1 MNIVIMGA
9 GTVGT
14 FVADTLCAAQHNVT
28 IIDKSRAALELIE
41 ERVDVQTICGSACDS
56 AILFQAG
63 VLGADIILA
72 VTSQDE
78 VNMVGASLAKAMG
91 ARRCVARVFNHA
103 YLNLSTFDYQRHF
116 NIDRLLS
123 LEYLT
128 ALELAKA
135 IGEPGM
141 FAVENFARGE
151 VVIQVLD
158 VQPGVKADGIE
169 LKNLKLP
176 SGVRV
181 GLISDGKNTSIAGA
195 DNIIQAGQIVTLIG
209 TQENIDQ
216 VHRMFQHKRALKFRV
231 IIAGGGNIGFNLA
244 RILQKKEY
252 SVTILEADPQR
263 CDFLSRHLS
272 STTVLHA
279 DATRRTEM
287 EEARVGKADVFIA
300 ATGRDEDNIV
310 CGVEAKELGADR
322 IMSIVRRPDY
332 ANVLEKLGIDV
343 AVSPREVITRQ
354 IMGMVQ
360 SGPII
365 SHSEI
370 GGGNSAILEV
380 EVRKNTP
387 ITQARLKD
395 LKLKQA
401 LIAAVVK
408 EDCVKVPGA
417 DDQIQAGDTVILL
430 CEQDNLNEIMP
441 LFKPVKPQ
449 S

>member
-14 FVADTLCAAQHNVT
+14 FVADTLCADQHNVT
-28 IIDKSRAALELIE
+28 IIDKSRSALDLVE

-63 VLGADIILA
+63 VLGADLCLA

-91 ARRCVARVFNHA
+91 SRRCVARVFNHA

-123 LEYLT
+123 LENLT
-128 ALELAKA
+128 ALELAKS
-135 IGEPGM
+135 IGEPGL

-151 VVIQVLD
+151 VAIQVLN
-158 VQPGVKADGIE
+158 VQPGVKADGMQ
-169 LKNLKLP
+169 LRNLKLH

-181 GLISDGKNTSIAGA
+181 GLISDGTNTSIAGA
-195 DNIIQAGQIVTLIG
+195 DNTIKAGQMVTLIG
-209 TQENIDQ
+209 THEHIEK
-216 VHRMFQHKRALKFRV
+216 VHRLFQHKRPTKFRI
-231 IIAGGGNIGFNLA
+231 IIAGGGDIGFNLA

-252 SVTILEADPQR
+252 SVAILESDPGRCEFLSKHLESTTIL
-263 CDFLSRHLS
+263 HG
-272 STTVLHA
+272 

-310 CGVEAKELGADR
+310 CGVEAKELGANR

-360 SGPII
+360 TGPII

-370 GGGNSAILEV
+370 GGGNSAIVELEV
-380 EVRKNTP
+380 FKNAP
-387 ITQARLKD
+387 ITQSPLKD
-395 LKLKQA
+395 LKLKNA

-408 EDCVKVPGA
+408 EDCVRVPGA
-417 DDQIQAGDTVILL
+417 DDQIQAGDTAILL
-430 CEQDNLNEIMP
+430 CEDDHLNEIIP
-441 LFKPVKPQ
+441 LFKSQ
-449 S
+449 N

>member
-14 FVADTLCAAQHNVT
+14 FVADTLCAEQHNVT
-28 IIDKSRAALELIE
+28 IIDKSRSALAQVE

-63 VLGADIILA
+63 VIGADLCLA

-91 ARRCVARVFNHA
+91 SRRCVARVFNHA

-123 LEYLT
+123 LEHLT
-128 ALELAKA
+128 ALELAKE
-135 IGEPGM
+135 IGTPGL

-158 VQPGVKADGIE
+158 VQKGVTADGV
-169 LKNLKLP
+169 LLRNLKLP
-176 SGVRV
+176 SGVRI
-181 GLISDGKNTSIAGA
+181 GLISDGANTSIAGA
-195 DNIIQAGQIVTLIG
+195 DNTIKAGQIVTLIG
-209 TQENIDQ
+209 TQESIDK
-216 VHRMFQHKRALKFRV
+216 VHRLFQHKRAVKFRV

-244 RILQKKEY
+244 RILQRKEY
-252 SVTILEADPQR
+252 SVTILESDPLR
-263 CDFLSRHLS
+263 CDFLSRHLD
-272 STTVLHA
+272 TATVLHA
-279 DATRRTEM
+279 DGTRRTEM

-310 CGVEAKELGADR
+310 CGVEARELGANR

-370 GGGNSAILEV
+370 GGGNSAILEL
-380 EVRKNTP
+380 EVKTNAP
-387 ITQARLKD
+387 ITQAPLKD

-408 EDCVKVPGA
+408 EDCVRVPGA
-417 DDQIQAGDTVILL
+417 DDQIQNGDTVILL
-430 CEQDNLNEIMP
+430 CEQDNLNDIIP
-441 LFKPVKPQ
+441 LFKPQ
-449 S
+449 N

>member
-14 FVADTLCAAQHNVT
+14 FVADTLCAEQHNVT
-28 IIDKSRAALELIE
+28 IIDKSRSALEQVE

-63 VLGADIILA
+63 VLGADLCLA
-72 VTSQDE
+72 VTSLDE

-123 LEYLT
+123 LEHLT
-128 ALELAKA
+128 ALELAKQ
-135 IGEPGM
+135 IGGPGL

-151 VVIQVLD
+151 VVIQVLE
-158 VQPGVKADGIE
+158 VQPGVTADGV
-169 LKNLKLP
+169 LLRNLKLP

-181 GLISDGKNTSIAGA
+181 GLISDGENTFIAGA
-195 DNIIQAGQIVTLIG
+195 DNTIKSGQIVTLIG
-209 TQENIDQ
+209 TQENFDK
-216 VHRMFQHKRALKFRV
+216 VHRLFQHKRAVKFHV

-244 RILQKKEY
+244 RILQRKEF
-252 SVTILEADPQR
+252 SVTILESDPNR
-263 CDFLSRHLS
+263 CEFLSRHLDAV
-272 STTVLHA
+272 TVLHA
-279 DATRRTEM
+279 DGTRRTEM
-287 EEARVGKADVFIA
+287 EEARVGKSDVFVA

-310 CGVEAKELGADR
+310 CGVEARELGANR

-360 SGPII
+360 SGPIV

-370 GGGNSAILEV
+370 GGGNSAILEL
-380 EVRKNTP
+380 EVKPNAP
-387 ITQARLKD
+387 ITQAPLKD

-401 LIAAVVK
+401 LIAALVK
-408 EDCVKVPGA
+408 EDCVRVPGA
-417 DDQIQAGDTVILL
+417 DDQIQEGDTVILL
-430 CEQDNLNEIMP
+430 CEQDNLNDIIP
-441 LFKPVKPQ
+441 LFKPQ
-449 S
+449 I

>member
-28 IIDKSRAALELIE
+28 IIDKSRSALEQVE

-63 VLGADIILA
+63 VLGADLCLA

-91 ARRCVARVFNHA
+91 SRRCVARVFNHS

-116 NIDRLLS
+116 KIDRLLS

-128 ALELAKA
+128 ALDLAKQ
-135 IGEPGM
+135 IGEPGL

-151 VVIQVLD
+151 VVIQVLN
-158 VQPGVKADGIE
+158 VQPGVPADGV
-169 LKNLKLP
+169 LLRNLKLP

-181 GLISDGKNTSIAGA
+181 GLISDGTNTYIAGA
-195 DNIIQAGQIVTLIG
+195 DNTIQAGQIVTLIG
-209 TQENIDQ
+209 TQENFDKVQ
-216 VHRMFQHKRALKFRV
+216 NLFQHKRPVKFRV

-252 SVTILEADPQR
+252 SVTILESDPVR
-263 CDFLSRHLS
+263 CEFLSRHLD
-272 STTVLHA
+272 STTILHA
-279 DATRRTEM
+279 DGTRRTEM

-300 ATGRDEDNIV
+300 TTGRDEDNIV
-310 CGVEAKELGADR
+310 CGVEARELGANR

-354 IMGMVQ
+354 ILGMVQ

-370 GGGNSAILEV
+370 GGGNSAILEL
-380 EVRKNTP
+380 EVRNNAP
-387 ITQARLKD
+387 ITQAPLKD

-408 EDCVKVPGA
+408 EDCVRVPGA
-417 DDQIQAGDTVILL
+417 DDLIQAGDSVILL
-430 CEQDNLNEIMP
+430 CEQDNLNDVIP
-441 LFKPVKPQ
+441 LFKPQ
-449 S
+449 N

>member
-14 FVADTLCAAQHNVT
+14 FVAETLCAEQHNVT
-28 IIDKSRAALELIE
+28 IIDKSRSALQLVE

-63 VLGADIILA
+63 VLGADLCLA

-91 ARRCVARVFNHA
+91 SRRCVARVFNHA

-123 LEYLT
+123 LEHLT

-135 IGEPGM
+135 IGEPGL

-151 VVIQVLD
+151 VLIQVLD
-158 VQPGVKADGIE
+158 VQPGVKADGVQ
-169 LKNLKLP
+169 LRNLKLP
-176 SGVRV
+176 SGVRI
-181 GLISDGKNTSIAGA
+181 GLISDGLNTSIAGA
-195 DNIIQAGQIVTLIG
+195 DNVIKAGQMVTLIG
-209 TQENIDQ
+209 TQEHIDK
-216 VHRMFQHKRALKFRV
+216 VHRMFQHKRSERFRV
-231 IIAGGGNIGFNLA
+231 IIAGGGDIGFNLA

-252 SVTILEADPQR
+252 SVTILESDPVR
-263 CDFLSRHLS
+263 CDFLSRHLDS
-272 STTVLHA
+272 ITVLHG

-300 ATGRDEDNIV
+300 TTGRDEDNIV
-310 CGVEAKELGADR
+310 CGVEAKELGANR

-332 ANVLEKLGIDV
+332 ANVLEKLGIDI

-360 SGPII
+360 TGPII

-370 GGGNSAILEV
+370 GGGNSAILEL
-380 EVRKNTP
+380 EVFKDSP
-387 ITQARLKD
+387 ITKAPLKD

-408 EDCVKVPGA
+408 EDCVRVPGA

-430 CEQDNLNEIMP
+430 CEQENLNEIIP
-441 LFKPVKPQ
+441 LFKPQ
-449 S
+449 N

>member
-14 FVADTLCAAQHNVT
+14 FVADTLCAEQHNVT
-28 IIDKSRAALELIE
+28 IIDQSRSALEQVE

-63 VLGADIILA
+63 VLGADLCLA

-91 ARRCVARVFNHA
+91 SRRCVARVFNHA

-116 NIDRLLS
+116 KIDRLLS
-123 LEYLT
+123 LEHLT
-128 ALELAKA
+128 ALELAKQ
-135 IGEPGM
+135 IGEPGL

-158 VQPGVKADGIE
+158 VQPGVTADGV
-169 LKNLKLP
+169 LLRNLKLP

-181 GLISDGKNTSIAGA
+181 GLISDGTNTSIAGA
-195 DNIIQAGQIVTLIG
+195 DHTIKAGQIVTLIG
-209 TQENIDQ
+209 TQENIDK
-216 VHRMFQHKRALKFRV
+216 VHRLFQHKRAVKFRV

-244 RILQKKEY
+244 RILQRKEY
-252 SVTILEADPQR
+252 SVTILESDPVR
-263 CDFLSRHLS
+263 CDFLSRHLD
-272 STTVLHA
+272 TTTILHA
-279 DATRRTEM
+279 DGTRKTEM

-310 CGVEAKELGADR
+310 CGVEARELGASR

-343 AVSPREVITRQ
+343 AVSPREVMSRVIV
-354 IMGMVQ
+354 GMLDP
-360 SGPII
+360 GPII
-365 SHSEI
+365 ARSEI
-370 GGGNSAILEV
+370 ADGDAEIWEIEIGKGSPAA
-380 EVRKNTP
+380 
-387 ITQARLKD
+387 QAPLRE
-395 LKLKQA
+395 LKLRNA
-401 LIAAVVK
+401 LIASVERDAFVR
-408 EDCVKVPGA
+408 VPGA
-417 DDQIQAGDTVILL
+417 DDQLCPGDTAVVVVQKANVDDVL
-430 CEQDNLNEIMP
+430 P
-441 LFKPVKPQ
+441 VFKQAKK

>member
-14 FVADTLCAAQHNVT
+14 FVADTLCAEQHNVT
-28 IIDKSRAALELIE
+28 IIDQSRSALEQVE

-56 AILFQAG
+56 AVLFQAG
-63 VLGADIILA
+63 VLGADLCLA

-91 ARRCVARVFNHA
+91 SRRCVARVFNHA
-103 YLNLSTFDYQRHF
+103 YLNQSTFDYQRHF
-116 NIDRLLS
+116 KIDRLLS
-123 LEYLT
+123 LEHLT
-128 ALELAKA
+128 ALELAKH
-135 IGEPGM
+135 IGEPGL

-151 VVIQVLD
+151 VIIQVLD
-158 VQPGVKADGIE
+158 VQPGVSADGV
-169 LKNLKLP
+169 LLRNLKLP

-181 GLISDGKNTSIAGA
+181 GLISDGANTSIAGA
-195 DNIIQAGQIVTLIG
+195 DNTIKAGQIVTLIG
-209 TQENIDQ
+209 TQENIDK
-216 VHRMFQHKRALKFRV
+216 VRRLFQHKRAEKFRV
-231 IIAGGGNIGFNLA
+231 TIAGGGNIGFNLA
-244 RILQKKEY
+244 RILQTKEY
-252 SVTILEADPQR
+252 SVTIMESDPIR
-263 CDFLSRHLS
+263 CDFLSRHLDA
-272 STTVLHA
+272 TTILHA
-279 DATRRTEM
+279 DGARRTEM

-300 ATGRDEDNIV
+300 TTGRDEDNIV
-310 CGVEAKELGADR
+310 CGVEARELGANR

-370 GGGNSAILEV
+370 GGGNSAILEL
-380 EVRKNTP
+380 EVKNNAP
-387 ITQARLKD
+387 ITQAPLKD

-408 EDCVKVPGA
+408 EDCVRVPGA
-417 DDQIQAGDTVILL
+417 DDQIQAGDSVILL
-430 CEQDNLNEIMP
+430 CEQDNLNEIIP
-441 LFKPVKPQ
+441 LFKPQ
-449 S
+449 N